1 MNTALKLDPIISEFE
16 TQQEADNYDVWF
28 RAKIE
33 EGLKCKKSYSH
44 DEVLQMLRDRRTGLM
59 KQC

>member
-16 TQQEADNYDVWF
+16 TQQEADSYDAWF
-28 RAKIE
+28 RAKVE
-33 EGLKCKKSYSH
+33 EGLKCEKAYPH
-44 DEVLQMLRDRRTGLM
+44 DEVLQMLRERRTGLI